1 MESAAKIQKL
11 NLDMTGLDEEESRVK
26 SLQIKL
32 EKSIKT
38 IESDLE
44 RERSISLDSDLNEK
58 RISQEKET
66 LLKTE
71 NELIVVESE
80 SSKELSK
87 SKINLNNLQSQ
98 LDELLNKIENYI
110 DQEKKLTKEI
120 FQELK
125 QLVKKITLS
134 QEEYAEKYGK
144 NKSIQSDSIKR
155 KERIKNIDIE
165 LENWINLKSNSKK
178 MILELNERK

>member
-1 MESAAKIQKL
+1 MESAAKIQKI
-11 NLDMTGLDEEESRVK
+11 NLDMTSLDEEESRVK

-44 RERSISLDSDLNEK
+44 RERSICLDSDLNEK
-58 RISQEKET
+58 RISQEKDG

-71 NELIVVESE
+71 NELIEVESE
-80 SSKELSK
+80 SSKQLNRSKMNLSD
-87 SKINLNNLQSQ
+87 LQNQ
-98 LDELLNKIENYI
+98 LDELLNDIEKYI
-110 DQEKKLTKEI
+110 DQEKKLTKRI

-134 QEEYAEKYGK
+134 QEEYADKYGK
-144 NKSIQSDSIKR
+144 NK
-155 KERIKNIDIE
+155 
-165 LENWINLKSNSKK
+165 
-178 MILELNERK
+178 

>member
-11 NLDMTGLDEEESRVK
+11 NLDMTSLDEEESRVK

-44 RERSISLDSDLNEK
+44 RERSISLDADLNEK
-58 RISQEKET
+58 RILQEKEA

-71 NELIVVESE
+71 NELIEVESE

-87 SKINLNNLQSQ
+87 SKSKLNNLQNQ
-98 LDELLNKIENYI
+98 LDELLNKIESYI
-110 DQEKKLTKEI
+110 DQDKKLTKNI

-125 QLVKKITLS
+125 QLVKEITLS
-134 QEEYAEKYGK
+134 QEEY
-144 NKSIQSDSIKR
+144 R
-155 KERIKNIDIE
+155 KI
-165 LENWINLKSNSKK
+165 W
-178 MILELNERK
+178 